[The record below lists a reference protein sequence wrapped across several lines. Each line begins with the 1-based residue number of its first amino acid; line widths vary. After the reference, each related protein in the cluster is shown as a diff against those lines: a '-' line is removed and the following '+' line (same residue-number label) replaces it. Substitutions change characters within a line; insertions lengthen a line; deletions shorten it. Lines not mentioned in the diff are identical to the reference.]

1 MERGGKGK
9 EVRIKDKTGIERTE
23 NSGFQNVIE
32 DGLSSFH
39 RDRYK

>member
-1 MERGGKGK
+1 M
-9 EVRIKDKTGIERTE
+9 RIKDKTGIERTE
-23 NSGFQNVIE
+23 KPGFQNVIG